1 MKDKPKRYC
10 WCGNENLNYFSDD
23 YSVCNNCG
31 TIVSQAGLSAEQA
44 QVRND
49 SEDFYGR
56 EYWLSHQSEDLG
68 FPNIY
73 QRARQD
79 LPERC
84 LYWLNTLL
92 TYKLPPAQVL
102 EIGCGHGGF
111 VALMQWAGFHATGL
125 ELSPWVVDFA
135 KQTFNIPMLL
145 GNIEEQQLEQ
155 QSFDVIVLNDV
166 LEHLSDPVAT
176 MRHCISLL
184 KTTGILLVQTPNYI
198 EGKTYPDMVANDDP
212 FLENFKSV
220 EHLYLFNKRS
230 VSQLFE
236 SLNCHILQH
245 KPALFD
251 YDMYFIVSQ
260 QPLVENSIEHISDS
274 LLVNPSGRM
283 IQALRDR
290 ADEME
295 QLRQKWL
302 AAEADRSARLIIINQ
317 LSQQLKES
325 EADRAERLMIINQLS
340 QQLKESEADR
350 AECLMTIDQL
360 SQQLKESEADRA
372 NRLMMMNQLS
382 QQLKESEADRANR
395 LMMMNQLS
403 QQLTNFTE

>member
-10 WCGNENLNYFSDD
+10 WCGNENLNYFSNN

-31 TIVSQAGLSAEQA
+31 TIVSQAGLSSEQA

-56 EYWLSHQSEDLG
+56 EYWLSHQSKDLG

-102 EIGCGHGGF
+102 ELGCGHGGF

-145 GNIEEQQLEQ
+145 GNIEEQELEQ

-184 KTTGILLVQTPNYI
+184 KKTGILLVQTPNYI

-212 FLENFKSV
+212 FLETLESI

-236 SLNCHILQH
+236 GLNCHILQH
-245 KPALFD
+245 EPALFD

-260 QPLVENSIEHISDS
+260 QPLIENSIEQISNS
-274 LLVNPSGRM
+274 LLVNSSGRM

-302 AAEADRSARLIIINQ
+302 AAEADRANRLIIINQ
-317 LSQQLKES
+317 LSQQLE
-325 EADRAERLMIINQLS
+325 
-340 QQLKESEADR
+340 
-350 AECLMTIDQL
+350 
-360 SQQLKESEADRA
+360 ESEADRA
-372 NRLMMMNQLS
+372 NRLIMINQLS
-382 QQLKESEADRANR
+382 H
-395 LMMMNQLS
+395 
-403 QQLTNFTE
+403 QLTNFIE